1 MNFDL
6 EIVSSFCDEALDS
19 LSRWEQVCLE
29 LSKGESQDLY
39 QELFRLAH
47 NIKGGSRAVGLN
59 SMGDYVHHIEDGI
72 TLIRDG
78 QVKLNDQI
86 IALLLE
92 SQQHLSEWATEAKAN
107 PTFLPNHTSFLE
119 KYKSCFEKK
128 NDFKETNSQEQCEEL
143 KKLEQEIDQFYS
155 RPLDEVKPALPQTEN
170 QNHSSMDSQS
180 DSNTMGVSPDVLNK
194 SKVNVEK
201 KKILSNETIRI
212 SAQKLDQLIQ
222 VIGELSIHQTIVWHT
237 RGAQDNSNKIF
248 SNSLQLSQKLTKE
261 LYDRALSL
269 RMQPLQSVF
278 QRLERNIIDLSR
290 SLQKS
295 IKVEILGGDVELDKT
310 VIEKIVDP
318 LMHIVRNAVDHGIE
332 EPGERVIDGKDEYGT
347 VSIHAR
353 QDTFGVELII
363 RDDGKGLSAQK
374 IHAKAVEKGLISKD
388 RKISEREIFGLILL
402 PGFSTAEKITD
413 VSGRGVGM
421 DVVKRTLEDLN
432 GSIDINSEL
441 GKGTQ
446 FTITLPTSVSI
457 IDALLIT
464 LAGNNYVVPVGAI
477 EEVINFEEG
486 EIDLSKKMIVHNEHV
501 MPLQELDTLLSAK
514 NSRRQSEKTPKKA
527 ILVCRHNSNKIG
539 FLIDKVVGQQQVV
552 IRPLNENISG
562 SFGLL
567 GGTILGNG
575 EPGLIIDL
583 STLTSHFANEFRRKE
598 RVA

>member
-1 MNFDL
+1 MNYDM
-6 EIVSSFCDEALDS
+6 EIVASFCDEALDS
-19 LSRWEQVCLE
+19 LTRWEQVCLE
-29 LSKGESQDLY
+29 LIKNESQDLY

-47 NIKGGSRAVGLN
+47 NIKGGSRAVGLTQ
-59 SMGDYVHHIEDGI
+59 MGDYVHQVEDGI

-78 QVKLNDQI
+78 KVKLNVQI
-86 IALLLE
+86 IDLLLE
-92 SQQHLSEWATEAKAN
+92 SHKHLSDWAMEAKSN
-107 PTFLPNHTSFLE
+107 PDFNPNHFG
-119 KYKSCFEKK
+119 F
-128 NDFKETNSQEQCEEL
+128 
-143 KKLEQEIDQFYS
+143 
-155 RPLDEVKPALPQTEN
+155 
-170 QNHSSMDSQS
+170 
-180 DSNTMGVSPDVLNK
+180 LNK
-194 SKVNVEK
+194 FKSFFSERGSVAEKELETTPVEVSSENPVVTEPPVMMEQNIPFAAETSAQQDSAAENIETHNAAKAPVSEK
-201 KKILSNETIRI
+201 KKTLSNETIRI

-237 RGAQDNSNKIF
+237 RGLQDNNNKIF
-248 SNSLQLSQKLTKE
+248 TNSLQLGQKLTKE

-278 QRLERNIIDLSR
+278 QRLERNIMDLSR
-290 SLQKS
+290 SMKKS

-332 EPGERVIDGKDEYGT
+332 NPADRIIDDKPEVGT

-353 QDTFGVELII
+353 QDTFGVELTV
-363 RDDGKGLSAQK
+363 RDDGKGLSPQK
-374 IHAKAVEKGLISKD
+374 IHTKAIEKGLIRED
-388 RKISEREIFGLILL
+388 RKLTEKEMFGLILL

-421 DVVKRTLEDLN
+421 DVVKRTLEDLS
-432 GSIDINSEL
+432 GTIEITSEV

-446 FTITLPTSVSI
+446 FAITLPTSVSI

-464 LAGNNYVVPVGAI
+464 LSGHNYVVPVGAI
-477 EEVINFEEG
+477 DEVINFEEG
-486 EIDLSKKMIVHNEHV
+486 EVDLTKKMIVHNEHV
-501 MPLQELDTLLSAK
+501 MPLQELDALLASK
-514 NSRRQSEKTPKKA
+514 TSRRPAEKTAKKA
-527 ILVCRHNSNKIG
+527 ILVCKHNSNRIG
-539 FLIDKVVGQQQVV
+539 FLIDRVVGQQQVV
-552 IRPLNENISG
+552 IRPLNENING

-583 STLTSHFANEFRRKE
+583 STLTSHFASEYRRKE

>member
-1 MNFDL
+1 MNFDM
-6 EIVSSFCDEALDS
+6 EIVISFCDEALDS

-29 LSKGESQDLY
+29 LSRGENQELY

-47 NIKGGSRAVGLN
+47 NIKGGSRAVGLTQ
-59 SMGDYVHHIEDGI
+59 MGDYVHQVEDGI

-78 QVKLNDQI
+78 KVKLNQNILD
-86 IALLLE
+86 LLLE
-92 SQQHLSEWATEAKAN
+92 SHKHLTEWATEAKTQPDFN
-107 PTFLPNHTSFLE
+107 PNHSAFLNKFRSFFAGTEPTSVVVP
-119 KYKSCFEKK
+119 
-128 NDFKETNSQEQCEEL
+128 ETIEAESIAVEASNETSISEPIEEQ
-143 KKLEQEIDQFYS
+143 K
-155 RPLDEVKPALPQTEN
+155 VKPVEEVFRAKPTP
-170 QNHSSMDSQS
+170 
-180 DSNTMGVSPDVLNK
+180 TAGT
-194 SKVNVEK
+194 EK
-201 KKILSNETIRI
+201 KKPQINETIRV

-237 RGAQDNSNKIF
+237 RGQHDGNNKVYT
-248 SNSLQLSQKLTKE
+248 NSLQLSQKLTKE

-278 QRLERNIIDLSR
+278 QRLERNIMDLSR
-290 SLQKS
+290 SLDKPVN
-295 IKVEILGGDVELDKT
+295 VEIMGGDVELDKT

-318 LMHIVRNAVDHGIE
+318 LMHIVRNAIDHGIE
-332 EPGERVIDGKDEYGT
+332 PSAADRVIDGKNEFGLIA
-347 VSIHAR
+347 IHAR
-353 QDTFGVELII
+353 QDTFGVELIVK
-363 RDDGKGLSAQK
+363 DDGRGLSAEK
-374 IHAKAVEKGLISKD
+374 IRNKAVEKGLIPASKEL
-388 RKISEREIFGLILL
+388 SEKETFSLILL

-432 GSIDINSEL
+432 GTIEISSEI

-464 LAGNNYVVPVGAI
+464 LSGHNYVVPVGAI
-477 EEVINFEEG
+477 EEVIHFEEG
-486 EIDLSKKMIVHNEHV
+486 EIDFSKKMIVHNDLV
-501 MPLQELDTLLSAK
+501 MPLQELDVLLASK
-514 NSRRQSEKTPKKA
+514 SSRRKTEKTAKKA
-527 ILVCRHNSNKIG
+527 ILVCKHDSTKIG

-552 IRPLNENISG
+552 IRPLNENING

-583 STLTSHFANEFRRKE
+583 SALTSHFTNEFRMNE

>member
-1 MNFDL
+1 MSYDF

-19 LSRWEQVCLE
+19 LIRWEQVCLE
-29 LSKGESQDLY
+29 LSKGEDRELY

-47 NIKGGSRAVGLN
+47 NIKGGSRAVGLTL
-59 SMGDYVHHIEDGI
+59 MGDYVHQVEDGI

-78 QVKLNDQI
+78 KVKLSGQI
-86 IALLLE
+86 IELLLE
-92 SQQHLSEWATEAKAN
+92 SHKHLSDWATEAKTN
-107 PTFLPNHTSFLE
+107 PEFNPNHGGFLNKFKSFFQGGGVENMSSHVEVPSEEEMMSMVEPQSFSKISLE
-119 KYKSCFEKK
+119 S
-128 NDFKETNSQEQCEEL
+128 
-143 KKLEQEIDQFYS
+143 
-155 RPLDEVKPALPQTEN
+155 
-170 QNHSSMDSQS
+170 
-180 DSNTMGVSPDVLNK
+180 SPDVAIAHAESSIESPVE
-194 SKVNVEK
+194 SKVVVKSSASEK
-201 KKILSNETIRI
+201 KKVQPNETIRV

-237 RGAQDNSNKIF
+237 RGVQDTNNKIF
-248 SNSLQLSQKLTKE
+248 TNSLQLSQKLTKE
-261 LYDRALSL
+261 LYDSALSL

-290 SLQKS
+290 SLEKS
-295 IKVEILGGDVELDKT
+295 VKIEILGGDVELDKT

-332 EPGERVIDGKDEYGT
+332 HPGDRLIEGKPDSGT
-347 VSIHAR
+347 VFIHAR
-353 QDTFGVELII
+353 QDTFGVELTIG
-363 RDDGKGLSAQK
+363 DDGKGLSSEK
-374 IHAKAVEKGLISKD
+374 IRTKAIEKGLISADK
-388 RKISEREIFGLILL
+388 KLSEREIFGLILL

-421 DVVKRTLEDLN
+421 DVVKRTLEDLS
-432 GSIDINSEL
+432 GSIEIFSEV

-446 FTITLPTSVSI
+446 FMITLPTSVSI

-477 EEVINFEEG
+477 DEVINFEEG

-501 MPLQELDTLLSAK
+501 MPLQDLDTLLSWK
-514 NSRRQSEKTPKKA
+514 TSRRQKEKPPKKA
-527 ILVCRHNSNKIG
+527 ILVCKNNSNKIG

-552 IRPLNENISG
+552 IRPLNENING

-583 STLTSHFANEFRRKE
+583 STLTSHFASEYRRKE